1 MFKKIVFIIAPAIF
15 LVVALIWVVLVKF
28 EGEEPAVSLDRD
40 ITYLGKQ
47 NQVTLILRDQ
57 KSGINKIMV
66 KFSQKGKEIVLLE
79 KLFPLQNWFGWPD
92 VSEQKIELTIE
103 PGKLGIQDGPASVIC
118 TAWDHSL
125 REWFHGNRTI
135 FQKDITIDTVQPIV
149 SVISNTRYLEQGGV
163 GLVCFSVSEKVDKAG
178 VKVGNQMY
186 PGSPLD
192 ASRNVYQTCFV
203 VPPDYTNEKMQVWA
217 QDMAGNSS
225 AADFYYRVKAR
236 RFRNDTLELSDNFLK
251 QVTERFSQIYPDLGN
266 DPVNAFL
273 RINTDIRK
281 QSDQKIREICST
293 SSPEKLWDGVFLAL
307 PNGEARAHFADSRTY
322 TYGGKE
328 ISSSVHLGVDL
339 ASLANSPVPA
349 GNDGVVVWADF
360 LGIYGNTVI
369 IDHGF
374 GLFSLYGHLSAIA
387 TAKGDQVK
395 KGQTIGST
403 GFTGLAGGDHLHF
416 GMYLW
421 GTPVNPAEWWDPAW
435 IQKKIMEPLS
445 VVTKPSEP
453 SSVPTTEAFPSAP
466 PAGPEQPEQ
475 SEATNG
481 R

>member
-1 MFKKIVFIIAPAIF
+1 MFKKTVFIIAPLALIIA
-15 LVVALIWVVLVKF
+15 ALIWVILVKF
-28 EGEEPAVSLDRD
+28 EGEEPALSLDRD
-40 ITYLGKQ
+40 ITYFGKQ
-47 NQVTLILRDQ
+47 NQLTLIARDE
-57 KSGINKIMV
+57 KSGINKVTV
-66 KFSQKGKEIVLLE
+66 KFVQKGKEIVLLE
-79 KLFPLQNWFGWPD
+79 KLFPLQNWFGWAG
-92 VSEQKIELTIE
+92 VTEQKIELIIE
-103 PGKLGIQDGPASVIC
+103 PGKLGIQDGQASVIC

-125 REWFHGNRTI
+125 RGWFHGNRTI

-178 VKVGNQMY
+178 VRVGNLMY
-186 PGSPLD
+186 SGFPLD
-192 ASRNVYQTCFV
+192 ASRNLYQTYFAI
-203 VPPDYTNEKMQVWA
+203 PPDYANEKMQVWV

-225 AADFYYRVKAR
+225 VADFYYRVKMKK
-236 RFRNDTLELSDNFLK
+236 FRKDTLGLSDNFLK
-251 QVTERFSQIYPDLGN
+251 QMAERFSQIYPDLGN
-266 DPVNAFL
+266 DPLNAFL
-273 RINTDIRK
+273 KINTDLRE
-281 QSDQKIREICST
+281 QSNQKIEEACSN
-293 SSPEKLWDGVFLAL
+293 SSSEKLWSGVFLPL
-307 PNGEARAHFADSRTY
+307 PNGEAKAHFADSRTY

-328 ISSSVHLGVDL
+328 ISSSVHWGVDL

-369 IDHGF
+369 LDHGC
-374 GLFSLYGHLSAIA
+374 GLFSLYGHLSTIA

-421 GTPVNPAEWWDPAW
+421 GTPVNPAEWWDASW

-445 VVTKPSEP
+445 VVTKPSEL
-453 SSVPTTEAFPSAP
+453 STTPTTEAFSSAP
-466 PAGPEQPEQ
+466 LADPEQ
-475 SEATNG
+475 SEKSGATNG